1 MALQIEVGNIILTGD
16 DEEATIVSIKG
27 RWVKLDNDTNISRA
41 EALEGLEAY
50 NMQEAD
56 LDAEDQNEADLSDDE
71 DEEEVGSKMSSTLVK
86 YRPIYVKSTSA
97 NGNASLHNG
106 DEVAELLSRLSPDE
120 TCAVADHLFG
130 EFPGTHY
137 EKYARLNLGSR
148 RMNAGNRIRALI
160 KRGEKTIADLEAAIK
175 GDDLKCSDDEMFETE
190 IEGGL

>member
-1 MALQIEVGNIILTGD
+1 MALQIEVGANVLID
-16 DEEATIVSIKG
+16 DEELTIESIKG
-27 RWVKLDNDTNISRA
+27 RWVKVDNCGETRNISRA
-41 EALEGLEAY
+41 EALEGMEAWL
-50 NMQEAD
+50 NANPE
-56 LDAEDQNEADLSDDE
+56 SDGDE
-71 DEEEVGSKMSSTLVK
+71 EEEEEEEVGSKMSSTLVK

-106 DEVAELLSRLSPDE
+106 DEVAELLSHLSPDE
-120 TCAVADHLFG
+120 TCAVADHLLG

-160 KRGEKTIADLEAAIK
+160 RRGEKTIADLEAAIK
-175 GDDLKCSDDEMFETE
+175 GDDLKCSDDEMYETE

>member
-1 MALQIEVGNIILTGD
+1 MALQIEIGQTIVNVTDAEGTP
-16 DEEATIVSIKG
+16 EQIVSIKG
-27 RWVKLDNDTNISRA
+27 RWVKLSNGQSISRA
-41 EALEGLEAY
+41 QALEGLEIHLA
-50 NMQEAD
+50 NEAA
-56 LDAEDQNEADLSDDE
+56 DAEDEESDD
-71 DEEEVGSKMSSTLVK
+71 EEVGSKMASTLVK

-97 NGNASLHNG
+97 NGNSSLHNG
-106 DEVAELLSRLSPDE
+106 DEVAELLSHLSPDE

-175 GDDLKCSDDEMFETE
+175 GDDLTEGMDEAEV
-190 IEGGL
+190 